1 MDMIVYRFERTPQ
14 KSRWGE
20 CEEVLILAE
29 HEDQAW
35 GILTSS
41 RLIHETKD
49 FRLVSKSVAEVGEI
63 FSTSYTLGV

>member
-1 MDMIVYRFERTPQ
+1 MDMIVYRFERMPQ
-14 KSRWGE
+14 KTRWGE
-20 CEEVLILAE
+20 CEEVVILAE

-35 GILTSS
+35 GILTSG
-41 RLIHETKD
+41 RLMHQISD